1 MGNAQASITIVGGS
15 RRDDYVIPVGMTI
28 AGLLALIEVDL
39 AKLSARLTL
48 GGGRPV
54 ELGAVIGRD
63 IPSGSVVTIVGSQE
77 SAQALAHDRQATS
90 NRRFRPAMATLSFI
104 FVSSLLTLLGVV
116 APTLALY
123 TTGNELLPPWITGT
137 WIRVALGSVCALIWM
152 LPLADRAHCVRNQ
165 HRSGDLAAARIRFA
179 AARHRFLVVS
189 APLGTRPVRP
199 IDGECPRHRSGFRDD
214 RRGPDTGLP
223 EYVEHDQGCAPYFC
237 RVDHLRFV
245 VAPPGTTDPGSSD
258 P

>member
-137 WIRVALGSVCALIWM
+137 WIDPCGARLCL
-152 LPLADRAHCVRNQ
+152 RAHL
-165 HRSGDLAAARIRFA
+165 D
-179 AARHRFLVVS
+179 
-189 APLGTRPVRP
+189 
-199 IDGECPRHRSGFRDD
+199 
-214 RRGPDTGLP
+214 
-223 EYVEHDQGCAPYFC
+223 
-237 RVDHLRFV
+237 
-245 VAPPGTTDPGSSD
+245 VASC
-258 P
+258 